1 MSNKHQNPSIHSV
14 SDDELDALLGDV
26 DFLDIPQQFTNKVMQ
41 GIDELPQSAA
51 TQSTLDTATTS
62 ASSDGSNSSQPQS
75 EWWQWVA
82 LIGGGIPALLQILAF
97 IFSAW
102 NVASLG

>member
-1 MSNKHQNPSIHSV
+1 MSNKNHNQTKHRI
-14 SDDELDALLGDV
+14 SDDELDALLDEV
-26 DFLDIPQQFTNKVMQ
+26 DSLEVPQQFTNKVMQ
-41 GIDELPQSAA
+41 GIDELPQSVV
-51 TQSTLDTATTS
+51 TADIQNGRNN
-62 ASSDGSNSSQPQS
+62 ASDSIAKPQS
-75 EWWQWVA
+75 EWWQWAA